1 MKVNPLSENFFSK
14 KIDNSFNIFFF
25 YGNNFGLIDI
35 CYSELK
41 KNLKI
46 ELENPFLTNYFDE
59 NKLFNDTEAF
69 FDELYSIPLF
79 GDKKTTIIDTRQGD
93 RKKDVAKMFNNLD
106 FSKIK
111 DTNLIILSYMFKQN
125 DQLTKKILNTQNAIS
140 FSCYEENE
148 FNINKKFQNILHSLN
163 LKLNDHQIHELT
175 TKLSKDSKIIRN
187 TFEKIRLNNNGKID
201 FNVLLNLIDDN
212 NDKTVYE
219 MINKLMTGNYYESIN
234 LLKKFEQLNTTAIS
248 IIYLIKLKLKLLE
261 KCLKMKRNGLTKK
274 DILNDRSL
282 NIFYSEHSTFLKM
295 LDLWNLNKINLCLYY
310 LFKTELNCKSK
321 KNFEY
326 MFLSQLFM
334 YIYYKIK
341 N

>member
-79 GDKKTTIIDTRQGD
+79 GDKKTTIIDIRQGD

-106 FSKIK
+106 FSTIK

-148 FNINKKFQNILHSLN
+148 FNINKKFQNILRSLN

-175 TKLSKDSKIIRN
+175 TKLSKDSKIIHN

-212 NDKTVYE
+212 NDKTIYE

-234 LLKKFEQLNTTAIS
+234 LLKKFEQLNTTTIS

-261 KCLKMKRNGLTKK
+261 KCLKMRRNGLTKR

-282 NIFYSEHSTFLKM
+282 NIFYSEHSTFLNM